1 MGSTLTPSHHSAA
14 QKKASR
20 GGGEPRSL
28 SAAAFAA
35 VREALE
41 PTKHAPDKH
50 FFLDEAA
57 AASLGS
63 PEDVALLLL
72 SAEQGTERRARVG
85 AAAYGAVRRSFSG
98 RVGDVKRL
106 RSRLARDR
114 AAVAQSRELRAA
126 STRDGL
132 IAQGACEGAT
142 RSALADAR
150 LVRQLEAAERRL
162 QELAHECLGEHEKA
176 RWRIEARGARTAA
189 RRRAERDAARETAR
203 WALFLARA
211 ELDAPGDFGKPR
223 GPGQR
228 PAAPPRLSLRDVAP
242 HGRSRDDFAR
252 CARAAKDAVTRG
264 AGKVIQVRFNMSVSR
279 AHVPEKASTRRERSE
294 R

>member
-1 MGSTLTPSHHSAA
+1 M
-14 QKKASR
+14 

-41 PTKHAPDKH
+41 PTKRAPDTR

-72 SAEQGTERRARVG
+72 SAEQGTERRARLG

-98 RVGDVKRL
+98 RVGDVTRL
-106 RSRLARDR
+106 RARLARDR

-150 LVRQLEAAERRL
+150 VRVEFKSSIRRQFERIRM
-162 QELAHECLGEHEKA
+162 C
-176 RWRIEARGARTAA
+176 
-189 RRRAERDAARETAR
+189 
-203 WALFLARA
+203 
-211 ELDAPGDFGKPR
+211 
-223 GPGQR
+223 
-228 PAAPPRLSLRDVAP
+228 
-242 HGRSRDDFAR
+242 
-252 CARAAKDAVTRG
+252 
-264 AGKVIQVRFNMSVSR
+264 
-279 AHVPEKASTRRERSE
+279 
-294 R
+294 